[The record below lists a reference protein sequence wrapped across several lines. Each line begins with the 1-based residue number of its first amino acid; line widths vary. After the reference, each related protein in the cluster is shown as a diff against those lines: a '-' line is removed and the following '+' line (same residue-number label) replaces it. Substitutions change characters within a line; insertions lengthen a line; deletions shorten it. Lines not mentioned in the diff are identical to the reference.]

1 MLRALPDGYGSEPL
15 VIFRTRGD
23 GTATPVMPV
32 DSTNWTLCDL
42 HNDAALRRSNG
53 LIDVSGADFVTL
65 WVLPIFASTG
75 ATALQLQVRSLIPL
89 KNFGSGASASDVASV
104 AASAVLTSAGS
115 AAALCKEA
123 FIGLFAA
130 LKNGTN
136 LIEGVYQITDA
147 SEGVSLTVDAAVDDA
162 VGNASSIECD
172 ILAESQ
178 ECVIETPSGA
188 GVSNI
193 YPNTFNIAA
202 AAVTDARLY
211 HFTVPVAAAQA
222 IRVYAKSVGADMS
235 AMVAISRGLNY

>member
-1 MLRALPDGYGSEPL
+1 MLRQRPEGYDTDPL
-15 VIFRTRGD
+15 HIFRSRGD

-32 DSTNWTLCDL
+32 DSTLWTLCDL

-53 LIDVSGADFVTL
+53 LIDVSGADLLTL
-65 WVLPIFASTG
+65 WVLPVFGASG
-75 ATALQLQVRSLIPL
+75 ATALQLQIRSLLPL
-89 KNFGSGASASDVASV
+89 KNPGSGAAATDVASV
-104 AASAVLTSAGS
+104 AGSAVLTSAGS
-115 AAALCKEA
+115 AAALCQRA
-123 FIGLFAA
+123 FIGLYAA
-130 LKNGTN
+130 LKNGAN
-136 LIEGVYQITDA
+136 LIEGIYKVTDA

-202 AAVTDARLY
+202 AAVTDARWY
-211 HFTVPVAAAQA
+211 HWTIPVAAAQW
-222 IRVYAKSVGADMS
+222 IRVYAKSVGADM
-235 AMVAISRGLNY
+235 AAAIAITRGMNW